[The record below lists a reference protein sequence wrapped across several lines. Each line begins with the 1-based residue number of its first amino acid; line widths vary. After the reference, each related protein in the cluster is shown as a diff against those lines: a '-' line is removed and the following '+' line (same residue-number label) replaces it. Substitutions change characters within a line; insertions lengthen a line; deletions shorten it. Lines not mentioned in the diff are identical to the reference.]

1 LTPRSP
7 KKGRA
12 VRVKTLL
19 ALVLAVV
26 FCGPVAARAQTTLIA
41 GDWEGTLK
49 TPARDLRF
57 VLHVTPTDSG
67 EPTATLDSI
76 DQSALGIPVSSIA
89 VTGTSVTFAVSA
101 VRGTYRGTLS
111 VDRATI
117 DGSWL
122 QGVEMPLR
130 LKRTA
135 HVDAVPSDIDGTWSG
150 TLQSGNV
157 SIRLLIH
164 VTNTPYGLVSSLDS
178 PDQNARGI
186 AATIAR
192 QGANVTVESK
202 QIRAG
207 FEGKLDAAR
216 TTLDGNWSQ
225 GGKSTPLVLTR
236 ERNVVVRDPKRPQNP
251 VKPYPYREENVAY
264 DNTTAG
270 ITLAAT
276 LTIPPGAGPFPAVVL
291 ITGSGAQNRDETI
304 AGHRPF
310 LVLADYLTRHGIVV
324 LRADDRGVGLSGG
337 NFATANTA
345 DFATD
350 TAAGVRYLR
359 TRREVNLK
367 RIGLIGHSE
376 GGIIAP
382 LVAGRDHDIAFI
394 VLMAGS
400 GIPGDDI
407 IVEQGALMMKAIG
420 MSAEQIDVNSGRE
433 REVLRIVKEEKDP
446 AVRNAKLQAA
456 LAVVTPAESI
466 PEQIRALTSPW
477 YRYFISYDPAIALK
491 DVTCPVL
498 AINGE
503 RDLQVPAAQN
513 LAAIKK
519 ALESAGNTRVTT
531 VELPGLNHLFQTAR
545 TGLPAEYEE
554 IEETLAPIAL
564 ETVANWILKQ

>member
-1 LTPRSP
+1 M
-7 KKGRA
+7 
-12 VRVKTLL
+12 RVKTLL
-19 ALVLAVV
+19 ALVLAAALG
-26 FCGPVAARAQTTLIA
+26 GPVVAHAQTTVIA

-57 VLHVTPTDSG
+57 VLHVAPIDNG
-67 EPTATLDSI
+67 EPNVTIDSI

-89 VTGTSVTFAVSA
+89 VGGTSVTFAVIA

-111 VDRATI
+111 ADRTTI
-117 DGSWL
+117 DGWWL

-130 LKRTA
+130 LRRTP
-135 HVDAVPSDIDGTWSG
+135 HVDVAPSDIDGMWGG
-150 TLQSGNV
+150 TLQSGNR
-157 SIRLLIH
+157 SLRLVINI
-164 VTNTPYGLVSSLDS
+164 TNTPYGLVTSWDS
-178 PDQNARGI
+178 PDENARGL
-186 AATIAR
+186 AASISR
-192 QGANVTVESK
+192 KGAQVTFDSRPPV
-202 QIRAG
+202 RAS
-207 FEGKLDAAR
+207 FEGKLDEAR
-216 TTLDGNWSQ
+216 TTLDGTWSQ
-225 GGKSTPLVLTR
+225 GGNSAALVLTR
-236 ERNVVVRDPKRPQNP
+236 ERNAAVRDPKRPQNP
-251 VKPYPYREENVAY
+251 VKPYPYREENVSYENA
-264 DNTTAG
+264 TAG

-276 LTIPPGAGPFPAVVL
+276 LTIPPGSGPFPAVVL

-310 LVLADYLTRHGIVV
+310 LVLADYLTRRGIAV
-324 LRADDRGVGLSGG
+324 LRADDRGVGQSGG
-337 NFATANTA
+337 NYAAATTA

-367 RIGLIGHSE
+367 RIGLVGHSE
-376 GGIIAP
+376 GGLIAP

-400 GIPGDDI
+400 GIPGDEI

-420 MSAEQIDVNSGRE
+420 VSAEQIDVNSGRE
-433 REVLRIVKEEKDP
+433 REVLRIVKNEQDP

-456 LAVVTPAESI
+456 LDGVTPAAKI

-498 AINGE
+498 AMNGE

-519 ALESAGNTRVTT
+519 ALESAGNAHVTV

-554 IEETLAPIAL
+554 IEETIAPVAL

>member
-1 LTPRSP
+1 M
-7 KKGRA
+7 
-12 VRVKTLL
+12 RVKTLL

-26 FCGPVAARAQTTLIA
+26 FCGPVAARAQTTAIA

-57 VLHVTPTDSG
+57 VLHVTPTDGG
-67 EPTATLDSI
+67 EPTATMDSI

-111 VDRATI
+111 ADRATI

-150 TLQSGNV
+150 TLQSGNA

-192 QGANVTVESK
+192 QAANVTVESK
-202 QIRAG
+202 QIRAE

-251 VKPYPYREENVAY
+251 VKPYPYREENVSY

-554 IEETLAPIAL
+554 IEETIAPIAL